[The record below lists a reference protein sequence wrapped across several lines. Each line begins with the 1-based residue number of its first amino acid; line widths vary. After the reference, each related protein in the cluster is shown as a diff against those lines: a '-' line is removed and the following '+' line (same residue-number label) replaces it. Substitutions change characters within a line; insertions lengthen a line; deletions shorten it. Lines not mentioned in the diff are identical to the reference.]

1 MVKDVYDS
9 PSQVSAVDGE
19 VTVMGPGAT
28 SMSITPGA
36 ARDTAE
42 RLEAAAAKADDGH
55 VEAIDQDDPA
65 ALQRW
70 ADRLGVDVEA
80 VRNAVI
86 SVGPDSEAVV
96 LRLRSAR
103 GAAD

>member
-1 MVKDVYDS
+1 MVQYPYDS
-9 PSQVSAVDGE
+9 PSQVNAVDGE
-19 VTVMGPGAT
+19 VTVSGPGAT

-36 ARDTAE
+36 ARDTAR
-42 RLEAAAAKADDGH
+42 RLDAAAAKADHGH
-55 VEAIDQDDPA
+55 VERIDPDDPD

-70 ADRLGVDVEA
+70 ADRLGVDTDA

-86 SVGPDSEAVV
+86 SVGPDSEAVA